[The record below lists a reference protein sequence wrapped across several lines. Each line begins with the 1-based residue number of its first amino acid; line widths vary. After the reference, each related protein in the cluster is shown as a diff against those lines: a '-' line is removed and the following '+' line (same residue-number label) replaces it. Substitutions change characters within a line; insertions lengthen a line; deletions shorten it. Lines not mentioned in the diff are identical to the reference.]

1 MRCRRVLDLLYK
13 LILLL
18 FSLLSLAMKKTLFPL
33 LTLLAG
39 LLLAPLTGCN
49 DDDDNNATPT
59 LTPLTTLES
68 VASSSVLWTG
78 VAVAQ
83 DGRIF
88 ANFPRM
94 DTDTIPYSV
103 AEVSGTQATPFPDA
117 NWNTWNRSLP
127 AQDHFVCV
135 QSVIVDDE
143 NFLWVL
149 DPASPQMRGVVPGGA
164 KLLKFNLATRQ
175 LVQRITFD
183 ETVVYPTSYLNDVR
197 VDTQRDFAYITDS
210 NQGAIIV
217 VNLTTGRSR
226 RLLGRHP
233 STKSENLILTVEGRI
248 WRNQTGELPSF
259 DADGIA
265 LTPNRDYIYYQAL
278 TGRTLYRIATA
289 ALQDE
294 SLTNAQLVQRIETIG
309 TGSPT
314 DGMLFDRNGNL
325 YFSTVEANA
334 VTRLTP
340 GGQLQLV
347 AQDAL
352 LKWPDSFAQG
362 PDGALYVTS
371 SQLHIPRSERR
382 EPFRIFK
389 FIVPQ

>member
-1 MRCRRVLDLLYK
+1 
-13 LILLL
+13 
-18 FSLLSLAMKKTLFPL
+18 
-33 LTLLAG
+33 
-39 LLLAPLTGCN
+39 
-49 DDDDNNATPT
+49 
-59 LTPLTTLES
+59 
-68 VASSSVLWTG
+68 
-78 VAVAQ
+78 
-83 DGRIF
+83 
-88 ANFPRM
+88 
-94 DTDTIPYSV
+94 
-103 AEVSGTQATPFPDA
+103 
-117 NWNTWNRSLP
+117 
-127 AQDHFVCV
+127 
-135 QSVIVDDE
+135 
-143 NFLWVL
+143 
-149 DPASPQMRGVVPGGA
+149 MRGVVPGGA
-164 KLLKFNLATRQ
+164 KLLKFNLTTRQ

-217 VNLTTGRSR
+217 VNLNTGRSR
-226 RLLGRHP
+226 RVLNRHP

-265 LTPNRDYIYYQAL
+265 LTPNREYIYYQAL

-309 TGSPT
+309 IGSPT
-314 DGMLFDRNGNL
+314 DGMLFDRSGNL

-334 VTRLTP
+334 VTRLTTS
-340 GGQLQLV
+340 GQLQLV

-389 FIVPQ
+389 FTVPQ